1 VLLKKSLMLFI
12 SVILM
17 VSFFT
22 IIAFANSTI
31 KLIVNGSEIKLDVPP
46 QIING
51 RTMVPIKWVAEA
63 LGAEV
68 EWDGNNRIVKLTS
81 IVERPIL
88 FTRIAFSKD
97 WQKAI
102 KPPYQELPELR
113 DLYNQNFYVITGNSE
128 GSKVFDTLGIDKLER
143 VSSNITSPEGS
154 LGIFAV
160 NSSIIGITV
169 KGQNIIIYVQPQD
182 AGYDFVAIEPLL
194 DNLPYK
200 ESGSDEKMFTF
211 IFTDNKGKELTR
223 IVKIY
228 P

>member
-1 VLLKKSLMLFI
+1 MLLKKSLMLFI

-31 KLIVNGSEIKLDVPP
+31 KLIVNGSEIKPDVPP

-81 IVERPIL
+81 ILERPIL

-97 WQKAI
+97 WQKAT
-102 KPPYQELPELR
+102 KPPYQELPELC

-154 LGIFAV
+154 LGIFTV
-160 NSSIIGITV
+160 YSSIIGITV

-182 AGYDFVAIEPLL
+182 AGYDFVAIEPLVA
-194 DNLPYK
+194 NLPYK
-200 ESGSDEKMFTF
+200 ESGSGEKMFTF
-211 IFTDNKGKELTR
+211 IFTDTKGKELTR
-223 IVKIY
+223 IVKMC